1 MRVHTSDLEA
11 IYEDYDED
19 SSFEK
24 LTHKAKTVRSDKKA
38 SIQKKRKEKMRAREE
53 EEKLSYVYNTEDE
66 KEETY

>member
-24 LTHKAKTVRSDKKA
+24 LTHKAKIVRNDKKA

-53 EEKLSYVYNTEDE
+53 EEKLSYVYNTEDVARFL
-66 KEETY
+66 